1 MRIPLWVEVEGRRV
15 TVFGGGNVGTRRALM
30 FRDAGATVRVVGLY
44 FSKELKERAKFDN
57 GIILV
62 EADARNRDVVRENV
76 EWADIVVIATSDD
89 EVNKTVWETAKALG
103 KWVND
108 ATNAM
113 RTDIVVPYTLE
124 ILDGAVKIAVTSEG
138 KSGVVARRT
147 RDIIRECLRRRN
159 DIAILYEV
167 MWRVKP
173 VLKQLIPDGRQRFP
187 VYFEVEKVVADK
199 IGVSDVNTLLEEA
212 AKVIARAV
220 ERSTGKKV
228 AISIIVDMLH
238 RVREPIKPLAE
249 QGESVV

>member
-1 MRIPLWVEVEGRRV
+1 MRIPLWVEVKGRRV
-15 TVFGGGNVGTRRALM
+15 TVFGGGSVGTRRALM
-30 FRDAGATVRVVGLY
+30 FRDAGATIRVVGLY
-44 FSKELKERAKFDN
+44 FSRELRERAKSDD

-76 EWADIVVIATSDD
+76 EWADIVVIATSDN
-89 EVNKTVWETAKALG
+89 EVNRIVWETAKALG

-108 ATNAM
+108 ATDAM
-113 RTDIVVPYTLE
+113 RTDIIVPYTLE

-138 KSGVVARRT
+138 KSGVVARRV
-147 RDIIRECLRRRN
+147 RDIIKECFEGRN

-187 VYFEVEKVVADK
+187 VYFEVEKAVTDK
-199 IGVSDVNTLLEEA
+199 IGTSNVSTLLEEA

-220 ERSTGKKV
+220 ERSTGRKV
-228 AISIIVDMLH
+228 ATSIIVDMLH
-238 RVREPIKPLAE
+238 RVREPIKPLEE
-249 QGESVV
+249 QGRSVM